1 MRMSFGRLLLPASI
15 AALVTAFIAALG
27 ATITQLG
34 PWYRSLAQPPWAP
47 PDMVFGPA
55 WTLIF
60 ALSAMS
66 AVTAWMAAPDGE
78 SADGLLGLYAFNGF
92 LNLLWSFIFFR
103 MQRPD
108 IASVEV
114 WMLWG
119 SVALLIVKCWRYSR
133 TAALLLV
140 PYLVWVA
147 FAGVLNAAVVTLN
160 PPFG

>member
-1 MRMSFGRLLLPASI
+1 MIVGRWLLPASV
-15 AALVTAFIAALG
+15 AALATAFIAALG

-34 PWYRSLAQPPWAP
+34 PWYHSLEQPSWAP
-47 PDMVFGPA
+47 PDMAFGPA

-66 AVTAWMAAPDGE
+66 AATAWMAAPDRE
-78 SADGLLGLYAFNGF
+78 SADGLLGLYAFNGS

-103 MQRPD
+103 LQRPD
-108 IASVEV
+108 IAAVEV
-114 WMLWG
+114 WFLWA

-133 TAALLLV
+133 AASFLLL
-140 PYLVWVA
+140 PYLAWVA
-147 FAGVLNAAVVTLN
+147 FAGMLNAAVVVRN

>member
-1 MRMSFGRLLLPASI
+1 MNAARWLLPASV
-15 AALVTAFIAALG
+15 AALATAFIAALG

-34 PWYRSLAQPPWAP
+34 PWYRSLEQPAWAP
-47 PDMVFGPA
+47 PEMAFGPA

-66 AVTAWMAAPDGE
+66 AVTAWMAARTPE
-78 SADGLLGLYAFNGF
+78 SADGLLGLYAFNGI

-108 IASVEV
+108 IAAFEV
-114 WMLWG
+114 WLLWG
-119 SVALLIVKCWRYSR
+119 SVALLIVKCWRHSR

-140 PYLVWVA
+140 PYLLWVT
-147 FAGVLNAAVVTLN
+147 FAGVLNAAVVVRN

>member
-1 MRMSFGRLLLPASI
+1 MLTGRWLLPASV
-15 AALVTAFIAALG
+15 AALATAFIAALG
-27 ATITQLG
+27 TTITRLG
-34 PWYRSLAQPPWAP
+34 PWYYSLEQPPWAP
-47 PDMVFGPA
+47 PDMAFGPA

-66 AVTAWMAAPDGE
+66 AVSAWMAAPDRE
-78 SADGLLGLYAFNGF
+78 SADGLLGLYAFNGS

-103 MQRPD
+103 LQRPD
-108 IASVEV
+108 VAAVEV
-114 WMLWG
+114 WFLWA

-147 FAGVLNAAVVTLN
+147 FAGVLNAAVVVRN
-160 PPFG
+160 APFG

>member
-1 MRMSFGRLLLPASI
+1 MIVGRWLLPASV
-15 AALVTAFIAALG
+15 AALATAFIAALG

-34 PWYRSLAQPPWAP
+34 PWYRSLEQPPWAP

-66 AVTAWMAAPDGE
+66 AATAWMAAPDRE
-78 SADGLLGLYAFNGF
+78 SADGLLGLYAFNGS

-103 MQRPD
+103 LQRPD
-108 IASVEV
+108 IAAVEV
-114 WMLWG
+114 WFLWA
-119 SVALLIVKCWRYSR
+119 SVALLIIKCWRYSR
-133 TAALLLV
+133 PASFLLL

-147 FAGVLNAAVVTLN
+147 FAGVLNAAVVVRN

>member
-1 MRMSFGRLLLPASI
+1 MLTGRWLLPASV
-15 AALVTAFIAALG
+15 AALATAFIAALG
-27 ATITQLG
+27 TTITRLG
-34 PWYRSLAQPPWAP
+34 PWYYSLEQPSWAP
-47 PDMVFGPA
+47 PDMAFGPA

-66 AVTAWMAAPDGE
+66 AVSAWMAAPDRE
-78 SADGLLGLYAFNGF
+78 SADGLLGLYAFNGS

-103 MQRPD
+103 LQRPD
-108 IASVEV
+108 VAAVEV
-114 WMLWG
+114 WFLWA

-147 FAGVLNAAVVTLN
+147 FAGVLNAAVVVRN
-160 PPFG
+160 APFG